1 MSRESSSTLWWV
13 RGLVLLLL
21 LTSCGYHLRGR
32 PPGFSSEEKSL
43 YVEIFR
49 NRTSE
54 TRAGVLLSEALRERF
69 ARSGFLRLVDSP
81 QRADLVLSG
90 EILRLSVGGVS
101 YNRYTETLE
110 RRLSVELRAELR
122 APGGRILWRNTHL
135 TRYETY
141 PVEGIASGVI
151 DPGREAAL
159 RKLTE
164 DLADIIYHQ
173 ITASF

>member
-1 MSRESSSTLWWV
+1 MSRKNSSILWWV
-13 RGLVLLLL
+13 KALVLLFLL
-21 LTSCGYHLRGR
+21 SSCGYHLRGR
-32 PPGFSSEEKSL
+32 PPGFSPEWRSI

-69 ARSGFLRLVDSP
+69 ARSGFLRLADSP
-81 QRADLVLSG
+81 QGADLILSG
-90 EILRLSVGGVS
+90 EIRRLAVGGVS

-122 APGGRILWRNTHL
+122 DRQGRILWRNTRL

-141 PVEGIASGVI
+141 PVEGTASGVI

-159 RKLTE
+159 RKLAE

>member
-1 MSRESSSTLWWV
+1 MWWAKA
-13 RGLVLLLL
+13 LALLLVVS
-21 LTSCGYHLRGR
+21 SCGYHLRGR
-32 PPGFSSEEKSL
+32 PPGFSSEWKSL

-54 TRAGVLLSEALRERF
+54 TRAGVLLTEALRERF
-69 ARSGFLRLVDSP
+69 ARSGFLKLASSP
-81 QRADLVLSG
+81 KEADLVLSG
-90 EILRLSVGGVS
+90 EVVRLWIGGVS

-122 APGGRILWRNTHL
+122 APHGKILWRNTHL

-141 PVEGIASGVI
+141 PVEGTSEVI
-151 DPGREAAL
+151 DPGREIAL
-159 RKLTE
+159 RKLAE